1 MNTEKP
7 KNYIA
12 ESLLVTIFCCMPAG
26 LYGIYLALRSDIAWE
41 AGKAEEARAYG
52 LRARQICIFAAVAS
66 VVTVF
71 LGIVIYLIL
80 QNTSD
85 KPQFAY

>member
-12 ESLLVTIFCCMPAG
+12 ECLLITIFCCMPAG

-41 AGKAEEARAYG
+41 AGKEEEARSYG
-52 LRARQICIFAAVAS
+52 LRARQMCIFAAVAS
-66 VVTVF
+66 IAAVF

-85 KPQFAY
+85 KPTFA